1 MNNPIAN
8 GWYADPESR
17 VYGDSVYIY
26 VTHSLPFEEQT
37 NLSLFY
43 TKDLKSFSHEKDI
56 LDMETYAGATSAIW
70 APSVVEKNGRYY
82 IVFAA
87 NNIFHD
93 GEPGGLYIGESDT
106 PLGPFRNIYAD
117 GRPFLNIFIGG
128 AQPIDAH
135 FYKEGND
142 VYLYYGGWGHLIV
155 CKMSED
161 MRAYSEATEIT
172 PKDYVEAPYVMKEG
186 EKYLLMYSGGNWMD
200 GTYRVLCA
208 LADQPYGPFLD
219 SYEVLGNSEIACGA
233 GHNSAFFFGG
243 KHYIAYHRR
252 LYEDKNPHH
261 RILCI
266 DEMQLESGKIL
277 PITMT

>member
-1 MNNPIAN
+1 
-8 GWYADPESR
+8 
-17 VYGDSVYIY
+17 
-26 VTHSLPFEEQT
+26 
-37 NLSLFY
+37 
-43 TKDLKSFSHEKDI
+43 
-56 LDMETYAGATSAIW
+56 
-70 APSVVEKNGRYY
+70 
-82 IVFAA
+82 
-87 NNIFHD
+87 
-93 GEPGGLYIGESDT
+93 
-106 PLGPFRNIYAD
+106 
-117 GRPFLNIFIGG
+117 
-128 AQPIDAH
+128 
-135 FYKEGND
+135 
-142 VYLYYGGWGHLIV
+142 
-155 CKMSED
+155 
-161 MRAYSEATEIT
+161 
-172 PKDYVEAPYVMKEG
+172 MKEG

-266 DEMQLESGKIL
+266 DEMQLEGGKIL